1 MPDGGFSEAEWRG
14 PEAGHTKSR
23 GRDWPKTEHNTNCHH
38 LKLGGEGRASCQG
51 EQTGGHKTHGM
62 VSTAGF

>member
-1 MPDGGFSEAEWRG
+1 MATSQKWEWRG

-23 GRDWPKTEHNTNCHH
+23 ARDWPETEHNTNCHH

-62 VSTAGF
+62 VSTAGI